1 MHLKDP
7 IKDARR
13 HEKQLE
19 YARGYRKTAAY
30 RAVREKYQ
38 KTEKFKEKNR
48 ALHLR
53 TKFGITVERYD
64 QMLKDQNGVCAIC
77 KQPETAGR
85 AGKIKLLSVD
95 HSHTTEQLRGLLCD
109 NCNKALGCMHDNI
122 ERFQSAIE
130 YLNRYS
136 KGHDDHE

>member
-7 IKDARR
+7 VKDTKRQ
-13 HEKQLE
+13 EKQLA
-19 YARGYRKTAAY
+19 YSRRYRKTAAY

-38 KTEKFKEKNR
+38 KTEKFKAHNR

-53 TKFGITVERYD
+53 KKFGITPEQYD
-64 QMLKDQNGVCAIC
+64 VMLKGHNGVCAIC

-95 HSHTTEQLRGLLCD
+95 HSHTTKRLRGLLCD

-122 ERFQSAIE
+122 ERLKSAIE

-136 KGHDDHE
+136 EEGYLE